1 MARQFPTDELWA
13 SLTAGRI
20 GSGGSAEFKRL
31 NTAFLA
37 YANARRTKGREGQ
50 SISDEYRELKTAFDA
65 YTLKKQSNENRLHLL
80 GKVDRNRKG
89 VLKQLGDFLASNT
102 TAVSAQEDMAM
113 IDYAFQRSLRMKTAL
128 ANARVEIKPSSYLE
142 TFKAAYGS
150 LQKIKKKGLF
160 HSNSLLEDLQEAAK
174 SVEEKSQR
182 NGVLQT
188 TAAHLQTGQQFYSQA
203 GSAQAKLKAAYD
215 LFHGHVAQSLNVT
228 QDEVFKEMIGLAQQT
243 IGTHLYEEI
252 VSLIPMM
259 NTVVGGAKVLK
270 GLYDASVAYSN
281 WNRCGEVRRTII
293 APGDPNSAFEAL
305 EKLLKEEFNRATQA
319 YAEGAIAFVAGLDPS
334 QTASSVVGAAT
345 AVAHLLQ
352 DMVSFGLNYYQML
365 AVNRILNKWSATP
378 LDGEMSI
385 AFGLNAT
392 GPALDRNKARR
403 AASAANVQEFTD
415 AIHACPLLGCYYI
428 TTMPALDLLEM
439 VAADIAYESS
449 SSFFQLYL
457 DINSEKVEG
466 LSKLAKSRLDA
477 SRFRVSQNRGELH
490 DLRSSLEAQNFERHQ
505 KMHADRKATLEAFGM
520 KHVAN
525 QRRHEKEYRKATLEA
540 FGMKHVANQQRHE
553 KEYQEQLRIEKE
565 KHKSLMRPVFLELL
579 EARKNG
585 EEAAAATLED
595 LLLPS
600 SEVDYATLQARQKA
614 VVKAMDLYTA
624 QTSGIHRLHT
634 VRNSESTEARAVL
647 TNLIKQGIGQQTLIK
662 LDAVV
667 SYLISSTPRPTEFS
681 SLRALRDASRLK
693 RLLREEYERSK

>member
-37 YANARRTKGREGQ
+37 YAKARRTKGREGQ

-65 YTLKKQSNENRLHLL
+65 YTRKKENNKNRLHLL
-80 GKVDRNRKG
+80 GNVDRNRKG

-102 TAVSAQEDMAM
+102 SAVSAQEDMAM
-113 IDYAFQRSLRMKTAL
+113 VDYAFQRSLRMKTAL

-182 NGVLQT
+182 HGVLQT

-203 GSAQAKLKAAYD
+203 GSAQAKLKTAYD

-305 EKLLKEEFNRATQA
+305 ETLLKEEFNRATQA
-319 YAEGAIAFVAGLDPS
+319 YAEGAVAFVAGLDPS

-365 AVNRILNKWSATP
+365 AVNRILNRWSATP
-378 LDGEMSI
+378 LGGEMSI
-385 AFGLNAT
+385 AFGLNET
-392 GPALDRNKARR
+392 GPALDRNKAHR

-439 VAADIAYESS
+439 VAADLAYESS
-449 SSFFQLYL
+449 RSFFQLYL

-466 LSKLAKSRLDA
+466 LSKLAKARLDA

-505 KMHADRKATLEAFGM
+505 KMHAE
-520 KHVAN
+520 
-525 QRRHEKEYRKATLEA
+525 RKATLEA
-540 FGMKHVANQQRHE
+540 FGMKHVANQQ
-553 KEYQEQLRIEKE
+553 LRIDKE
-565 KHKSLMRPVFLELL
+565 KHKSLMRPVFIELL
-579 EARKNG
+579 QARKNG
-585 EEAAAATLED
+585 EEEAAATLED

-600 SEVDYATLQARQKA
+600 SDVDYATLQVRQRA
-614 VVKAMDLYTA
+614 VVKAMDLYMA

-647 TNLIKQGIGQQTLIK
+647 TNLIKQGTGHQTLIK

-667 SYLISSTPRPTEFS
+667 SYLISITPRPTEFS